1 MLLVTMAALLLQ
13 PETAMGAVR
22 DSCYLFVT
30 AVMPGLLPYLV
41 LSTMLLS
48 RVRGRSPWLLTLLG
62 WCGGSP
68 SGARLL
74 AMTSGLTGRQR
85 AFVSAAAATMSPMF
99 LVGTCGA
106 WLGSARAGFVL
117 LASVLAGGGITGLLA
132 GACAGRAGEAASTAD
147 ALPQTPLA
155 LGAAVE
161 QAARTLLMVCGTMA
175 MWRMLAELAV
185 RLCPP
190 ASLLLTT
197 LLEVTRGVQQLA
209 ALPLPLALRT
219 ALVAGATA
227 LGGMAILTQN
237 RTALGSDAPAL
248 WLQVFWQAV
257 HGVVSFLLALGLML
271 LWDAGT

>member
-85 AFVSAAAATMSPMF
+85 VFVSAAAATMSPMF

-106 WLGSARAGFVL
+106 WLGSAGAGFVL

-132 GACAGRAGEAASTAD
+132 GACAGRAGEAASTAE

-227 LGGMAILTQN
+227 MGGMAVLTQN
-237 RTALGSDAPAL
+237 RTALGPDAPAL
-248 WLQVFWQAV
+248 GLQVFWQAV
-257 HGVVSFLLALGLML
+257 HGVASFLLALGLML

>member
-1 MLLVTMAALLLQ
+1 MKKRKMKESAIPDGIATAVSGVIGMRLMLLVTMAALLLQ
-13 PETAMGAVR
+13 PEAAMGAVR

-41 LSTMLLS
+41 LSAMLLS

-85 AFVSAAAATMSPMF
+85 AFVSAATATMSPMF

-106 WLGSARAGFVL
+106 WLGSAGAGFVL
-117 LASVLAGGGITGLLA
+117 LASVLAGGGIAGLLA
-132 GACAGRAGEAASTAD
+132 GAWAGRAGEAASTAD

-190 ASLLLTT
+190 LSLLLTS
-197 LLEVTRGVQQLA
+197 
-209 ALPLPLALRT
+209 
-219 ALVAGATA
+219 LV
-227 LGGMAILTQN
+227 M
-237 RTALGSDAPAL
+237 
-248 WLQVFWQAV
+248 
-257 HGVVSFLLALGLML
+257 
-271 LWDAGT
+271 

>member
-85 AFVSAAAATMSPMF
+85 VFVSAAAATMSPMF

-106 WLGSARAGFVL
+106 WLGSAGAGFVL

-132 GACAGRAGEAASTAD
+132 GACAGRAGEDASTAD

-237 RTALGSDAPAL
+237 RTALGPDAPAL